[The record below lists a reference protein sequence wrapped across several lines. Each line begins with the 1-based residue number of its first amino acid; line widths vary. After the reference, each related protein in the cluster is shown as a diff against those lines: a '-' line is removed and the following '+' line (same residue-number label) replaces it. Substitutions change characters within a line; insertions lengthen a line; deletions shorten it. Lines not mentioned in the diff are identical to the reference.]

1 MCSSDL
7 DGRHSKTSIFGL
19 ETPENMFAQRY
30 LPQHDV
36 RYLALHVKGG
46 VLVGVEFDD
55 GSSDVA
61 ETKLAEKLVQVE
73 AANPGLHVDSMGRN
87 DLIIALKAKGLK
99 GNGTT
104 SELAARLKA
113 AL

>member
-1 MCSSDL
+1 MPDL
-7 DGRHSKTSIFGL
+7 RHHVVVVVVTTGRGL
-19 ETPENMFAQRY
+19 GEQA
-30 LPQHDV
+30 
-36 RYLALHVKGG
+36 G